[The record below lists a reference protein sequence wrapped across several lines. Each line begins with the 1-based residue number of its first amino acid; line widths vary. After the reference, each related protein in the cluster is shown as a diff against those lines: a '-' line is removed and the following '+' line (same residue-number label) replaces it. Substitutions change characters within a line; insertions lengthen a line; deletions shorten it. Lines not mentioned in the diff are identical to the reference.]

1 MSRIVFYKLA
11 DPHTMTQFIFRR
23 VKHSR

>member
-1 MSRIVFYKLA
+1 MSLIVFYKLT